1 MNGPN
6 RQSWGGAAWVGM
18 DDGKSM
24 LNRRLWN
31 DAGTNQKLIE
41 SWVMWVFQSWGR
53 TDVWR
58 TSLSDFLSISKL
70 NAMAVEK
77 KQQCPNGSLCEMV
90 MSAAMLEGTEDQTE
104 LKAAAAKIW
113 STLDEQV
120 MLCGFHQ

>member
-1 MNGPN
+1 
-6 RQSWGGAAWVGM
+6 
-18 DDGKSM
+18 M

>member
-1 MNGPN
+1 
-6 RQSWGGAAWVGM
+6 
-18 DDGKSM
+18 
-24 LNRRLWN
+24 
-31 DAGTNQKLIE
+31 
-41 SWVMWVFQSWGR
+41 
-53 TDVWR
+53 
-58 TSLSDFLSISKL
+58 
-70 NAMAVEK
+70 MAVEK